1 MNPPPGMDQISGERD
16 ELCREMRRIGED
28 GVSIEWLAPLDVE
41 FMSSLDLPWNAE
53 VGFDDVLA
61 GACSDWIGDA
71 VLPFVT
77 ALPEVI
83 EAERSDREVIYVNLQ
98 PGTDIEA
105 LEVAVQLMWLEYI
118 ETL

>member
-1 MNPPPGMDQISGERD
+1 MAQSSGGND
-16 ELCREMRRIGED
+16 ELRREMRRIGED
-28 GVSIEWLAPLDVE
+28 GVSFEWLGPLDVE
-41 FMSSLDLPWNAE
+41 FMRSLDLSWNAE

-61 GACSDWIGDA
+61 GACSDWIEDA

-77 ALPEVI
+77 SLPEAI
-83 EAERSDREVIYVNLQ
+83 EAERSDREVIYVNLR
-98 PGTDIEA
+98 PGTDIEV